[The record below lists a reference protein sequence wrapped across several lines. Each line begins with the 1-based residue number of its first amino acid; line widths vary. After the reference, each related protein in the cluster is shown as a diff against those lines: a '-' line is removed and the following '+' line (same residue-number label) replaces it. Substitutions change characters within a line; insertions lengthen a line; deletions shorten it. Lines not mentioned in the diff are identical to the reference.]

1 LSPLQ
6 FRNFSNKLITESE
19 RCSKQNAKNQYSE
32 HFEQEGINEMKI
44 EGTNFSDKF
53 TPPTPDPNWELVA
66 KADHYVYEEGRTARI
81 NHDIYQVLSREEV
94 AQVQRMVDQFNNLT
108 DEQYR
113 YEATFDY
120 ADESVT
126 TRTNSAACQNQS
138 SHKWRWFGLQITVN
152 ECLGRKIIEGVS
164 NPAVTV
170 FLTAIA
176 AIKPLG
182 GIIATAI
189 KIHLA
194 IYKKWMDWAS
204 DDCGNKGFEI
214 NATWVGIITISR
226 VCKKFG

>member
-1 LSPLQ
+1 
-6 FRNFSNKLITESE
+6 
-19 RCSKQNAKNQYSE
+19 
-32 HFEQEGINEMKI
+32 MKI

-66 KADHYVYEEGRTARI
+66 KADHYVREEGRTARI
-81 NHDIYQVLSREEV
+81 NQDIYQVLSREEV

-113 YEATFDY
+113 YEVTFDC

-126 TRTNSAACQNQS
+126 TSTNSAACQNQS

-152 ECLGRKIIEGVS
+152 ECLGRKIIEGVN
-164 NPAVTV
+164 NPAVTA

-194 IYKKWMDWAS
+194 IYQKWMDWAS
-204 DDCGNKGFEI
+204 DYCGNKGFEI

-226 VCKKFG
+226 LCKKFG

>member
-1 LSPLQ
+1 
-6 FRNFSNKLITESE
+6 
-19 RCSKQNAKNQYSE
+19 
-32 HFEQEGINEMKI
+32 MKI

-53 TPPTPDPNWELVA
+53 TPPAPDPNWELVA
-66 KADHYVYEEGRTARI
+66 KADPYVYEEGRTARI
-81 NHDIYQVLSREEV
+81 NRDIYQVLSREEV
-94 AQVQRMVDQFNNLT
+94 AEVQRMVDQFNNLT

-113 YEATFDY
+113 YEGTFDY

-126 TRTNSAACQNQS
+126 TSTNFATSQDQASRNATCQDQAS
-138 SHKWRWFGLQITVN
+138 RKWRWFGLQITVN
-152 ECLGRKIIEGVS
+152 ECLGRKIIEGVN
-164 NPAVTV
+164 NPAVSA
-170 FLTAIA
+170 FLTAIG

-194 IYKKWMDWAS
+194 IYKEWMDWAS

-214 NATWVGIITISR
+214 NATWVGVITISR

>member
-1 LSPLQ
+1 M
-6 FRNFSNKLITESE
+6 
-19 RCSKQNAKNQYSE
+19 SKNNANIQYSE
-32 HFEQEGINEMKI
+32 HFEKQGITEMKI
-44 EGTNFSDKF
+44 EDTNFSDEF
-53 TPPTPDPNWELVA
+53 TPPAPDPNWELVA
-66 KADHYVYEEGRTARI
+66 KADPYVYEEGRTARI
-81 NHDIYQVLSREEV
+81 KPDIYQVLSREEV
-94 AQVQRMVDQFNNLT
+94 VEVERMVAQFNNLT

-113 YEATFDY
+113 YEGTFDY

-126 TRTNSAACQNQS
+126 TSTNFAACQNKS
-138 SHKWRWFGLQITVN
+138 SRKWRWFGLQITVN
-152 ECLGRKIIEGVS
+152 ECLGRKIIEGVN
-164 NPAVTV
+164 NPAVTA

-204 DDCGNKGFEI
+204 DKCGNKGFEI
-214 NATWVGIITISR
+214 NASWIAVITISR